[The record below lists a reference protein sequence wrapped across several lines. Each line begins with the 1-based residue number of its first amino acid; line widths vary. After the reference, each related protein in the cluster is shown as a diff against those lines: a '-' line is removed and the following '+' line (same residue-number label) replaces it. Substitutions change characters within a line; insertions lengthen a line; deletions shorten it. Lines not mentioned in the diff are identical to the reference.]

1 MREHLKKDRGERK
14 GRVNPFG
21 NRSYRTPDQH
31 PYFECGH
38 ESDTLLRARW
48 VPQYT
53 VRVGWTIS
61 PYCIEQIKQPMAK
74 MDSVTQQ
81 DVSLGEDASAAAQSM
96 SSRLPILAVGRERI
110 QIADRM
116 ESDQH
121 TVTSA
126 QLITQR
132 VLDTV
137 KIAMSMQ
144 APPPRI
150 MRTVE

>member
-1 MREHLKKDRGERK
+1 
-14 GRVNPFG
+14 
-21 NRSYRTPDQH
+21 
-31 PYFECGH
+31 
-38 ESDTLLRARW
+38 
-48 VPQYT
+48 
-53 VRVGWTIS
+53 
-61 PYCIEQIKQPMAK
+61 